1 MTKLTGNQQKTV
13 EALIAAAIKTVRQ
26 DLMSGIKVLK
36 DRIDKLESESVEK
49 DKEIEN
55 LRNTKTVV
63 SDVPWSDAKGN
74 KKSESRLKFLNTISD
89 EAVERNKKEKN
100 IIIFGMKESNM
111 NSITENKEH
120 DKEELRNIFELL
132 DQEDLAIEGNF
143 RLNSKDK
150 KKPKPFVVVL
160 NNKEDRN
167 KVLYAAKKL
176 KSSENYK
183 DVFI

>member
-1 MTKLTGNQQKTV
+1 M
-13 EALIAAAIKTVRQ
+13 
-26 DLMSGIKVLK
+26 
-36 DRIDKLESESVEK
+36 
-49 DKEIEN
+49 
-55 LRNTKTVV
+55 RNTKTVV
-63 SDVPWSDAKGN
+63 SDVPWSDAKSN

-100 IIIFGMKESNM
+100 IIIFGMKESYM
-111 NSITENKEH
+111 NSITEKKEH

-132 DQEDLAIEGNF
+132 DQQDKAIEGKF

-150 KKPKPFVVVL
+150 NKPKPFVVVL

-176 KSSENYK
+176 NSSENYK
-183 DVFI
+183 ELETKKMGN